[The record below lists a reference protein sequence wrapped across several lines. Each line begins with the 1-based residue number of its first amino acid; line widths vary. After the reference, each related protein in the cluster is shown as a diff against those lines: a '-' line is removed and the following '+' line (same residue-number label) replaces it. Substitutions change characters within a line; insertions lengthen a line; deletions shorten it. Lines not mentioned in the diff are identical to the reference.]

1 MDGFG
6 IFVLWVGL
14 SAVAG
19 VIANAKGRS
28 GAGYFFLS
36 LVVSPLIGLILACA
50 LPAIDPDGT
59 SDTKSGG
66 RF

>member
-19 VIANAKGRS
+19 VVANAKGRS
-28 GAGYFFLS
+28 GVGYFFLS

-59 SDTKSGG
+59 GNPKSGG